1 MTMDLNQLKQAV
13 FEKGRAYGFS
23 EMEIYYQAD
32 RATSVRIFKGDIDTF
47 NIVERAG
54 LSFRGEYQGTMGVA
68 YTEKLD
74 EASID
79 QMLQAARENA
89 EVTQSE
95 EKAELFAGSES
106 YREARSF
113 SDELH
118 NTDAATLIQAAL
130 DMEAAGL
137 AADPRIEL
145 LNSCSVVNSN
155 SEVMIVNTK
164 GLDCRT
170 ASTMAV
176 CQVSAL
182 AKEADAVATAY
193 DNAFSAAS
201 LADLDVQAFGDRVG
215 RDAAAKLGAQEIES
229 DNYEIIFRNNAIATL
244 LHTYSSIFSGSNAD
258 KGLSV
263 LQGRLGE
270 AVAGSNIT
278 MIDDAHLPGA
288 PGNTP
293 FDSEGVATGRTEV
306 IKDGQLVSFLHNLK
320 SAKKAG
326 VASTGNAYKA
336 GYRGDLTTLPNNL
349 FIMPGSQSLDELIA
363 STKRGIMIIEL
374 HGLHSGTD
382 AISGDFSLAALGH
395 YIEDGKIVRP
405 VNQITVAGNF
415 MKMLQNVEAIG
426 RDLRFQGTGRGA
438 CGAPSLKIKS
448 LTISGK

>member
-1 MTMDLNQLKQAV
+1 MSMDLNQLKQVV
-13 FEKGRAYGFS
+13 FEKGRSFGFS

-32 RATSVRIFKGDIDTF
+32 RASTVRIFKGDIDAF

-54 LSFRGEYQGTMGVA
+54 VSFRGEYQGKMGTA
-68 YTEKLD
+68 FTEKLD
-74 EASID
+74 EESIV
-79 QMLQAARENA
+79 QMLQAAKENA

-95 EKAELFAGSES
+95 EKAELFAGSEQ
-106 YREARSF
+106 YQEVREF
-113 SDELH
+113 SDELY
-118 NTDAATLIQAAL
+118 NTDAATLIQTAL

-137 AADPRIEL
+137 AADSRIEV
-145 LNSCSVVNSN
+145 LNSCSVVNMN

-164 GLDCRT
+164 GLDCST
-170 ASTMAV
+170 SSTMAV

-182 AKEADAVATAY
+182 AKEGDEVATAY
-193 DNAFSAAS
+193 DNAFSATN
-201 LADLDVQAFGDRVG
+201 LADLDVKAFGDRVG
-215 RDAAAKLGAQEIES
+215 RDAAAKLGAQTIES
-229 DNYEIIFRNNAIATL
+229 DHYEIIFRNNAIATL

-278 MIDDAHLPGA
+278 MIDDAHFPGA

-306 IKDGQLVSFLHNLK
+306 IKDGKLVSYLHNLK

-349 FIMPGSQSLDELIA
+349 IIEPGSQSLDELIA
-363 STKRGIMIIEL
+363 GTKRGIMIIEMQ
-374 HGLHSGTD
+374 GLHSGTD
-382 AISGDFSLAALGH
+382 QISGDFSLAALGH

-405 VNQITVAGNF
+405 VNQITVSGNF
-415 MKMLQNVEAIG
+415 LKMLQDVEAVG
-426 RDLRFQGTGRGA
+426 SDLRFQGTGRGA

>member
-1 MTMDLNQLKQAV
+1 MTMDLNQLKQVV
-13 FEKGRAYGFS
+13 FEKGRALGFA

-32 RATSVRIFKGDIDTF
+32 RASTVRIFKGDIDAF

-54 LSFRGEYQGTMGVA
+54 VSFRGEYQGTMGTA
-68 YTEKLD
+68 FTEKLD
-74 EASID
+74 EESIVR
-79 QMLQAARENA
+79 MLQAAKENA

-95 EKAELFAGSES
+95 EKAELFAGSEQ
-106 YREARSF
+106 YQEVREC
-113 SDELH
+113 SDELY
-118 NTDAATLIQAAL
+118 NTDAATLIQTAL
-130 DMEAAGL
+130 EMEAAGL

-145 LNSCSVVNSN
+145 LNSCSVVNTN

-164 GLDCRT
+164 GLDCST

-182 AKEADAVATAY
+182 AKDGDEVATAY
-193 DNAFSAAS
+193 DNAYSVTS
-201 LADLDVQAFGDRVG
+201 IADLDVKAFGERVG
-215 RDAAAKLGAQEIES
+215 RDAAAKLGAQTIES

-278 MIDDAHLPGA
+278 MIDDAQFPGA

-306 IKDGQLVSFLHNLK
+306 IKDGKLVSYLHNLK

-326 VASTGNAYKA
+326 VASTGNAFKA

-349 FIMPGSQSLDELIA
+349 FIEPGSQSLDELIA
-363 STKRGIMIIEL
+363 GTKRGIMIIEMQ
-374 HGLHSGTD
+374 GLHAGTD
-382 AISGDFSLAALGH
+382 QISGDFSLAALGH

-405 VNQITVAGNF
+405 VNQITVSGNF
-415 MKMLQNVEAIG
+415 IKMLQDVEAVG
-426 RDLRFQGTGRGA
+426 SDLRFQGTGRGA